1 MIWSDAFINLTDTIN
16 QTGATVLLGFNEPN
30 NCYDNQACM
39 TPAFAASLWPRLEVQ
54 RARGG
59 EGADGGALTR
69 GAQATGLRLGS
80 PAVDAGPLAY
90 LWLDQVRTWWS
101 LLALFPAARPSSID
115 SHRLAVLRKLQQLQG
130 GLRDRTLVQL
140 LYVLHA
146 CPLC

>member
-59 EGADGGALTR
+59 GVQPSSPFNLPLVGGEGAGWTPRAWRCVAWALGGAK
-69 GAQATGLRLGS
+69 RL
-80 PAVDAGPLAY
+80 V
-90 LWLDQVRTWWS
+90 VR
-101 LLALFPAARPSSID
+101 
-115 SHRLAVLRKLQQLQG
+115 
-130 GLRDRTLVQL
+130 
-140 LYVLHA
+140 
-146 CPLC
+146 C